1 MPLICIG
8 TTVLLG
14 YKISI
19 KLHSITNYK
28 MHKELLFFCII
39 IWGIGFV
46 YHILAISR
54 INQKS
59 PKNDC
64 FQFISNNS
72 LANIS
77 NFVHNTPATTGN
89 LFKMDERIRTF
100 KSDYNAIYKPFVS
113 DLHPFKEKW
122 AVVTTIFSPT
132 KLVKTL
138 STMNDWCTVIV
149 ADLKSLSRESYME
162 KLAAKSTSCIV
173 YLTVQDQA
181 ALGYAILDYIQFNSF
196 GRKNIGYIFA
206 IQHGAQTIY
215 DTDDD
220 NEISDQLLMEYWSMN
235 EWNLG
240 PNTIF
245 EWVTVGSNPYPVYG
259 IDNVWPR
266 GIPLNHIKDAESFS
280 STPTTTETKKR
291 DICVVQTLANEEPD
305 VDAIYRL
312 TSPKYPMT
320 FRSDKL
326 FASQIRTGQ
335 MAPFNAQATLFFKEA
350 FPVMLLP
357 VTVHGR
363 VSDIWRS
370 YIAQAVMK
378 CSLVF
383 SSPWVTQIR
392 NSHNYLADFEAE
404 LPLYLQSDAFV
415 DFLTRKNKYSELKD
429 AFVDAYEYGIIEK
442 NDVELALAWQDDMK
456 RAEHAAKLP
465 RSVNILSIGAYV
477 KPFRHLLIAMGRGE
491 HLKQW
496 KYEILNS
503 DKLNHVDAVLGVFDE
518 PVEALGC
525 EGISR
530 FKCVSVKDT
539 SWATGRNKLAKTA
552 YNMEVGN
559 NQYTYWT
566 FVDSDIVLRCLI
578 DGNMQAGSDCFVNY
592 DLILQQSMWPIVTLI
607 AEGGFEILKDSFLVK
622 LESFDGAWNSFHRDA
637 VPVLLPYQSGLDFV
651 TWWSSQAIFWY
662 KVRCFSNQ
670 FAIAPLSIF
679 YSNPEH
685 NPYPRNARNAME
697 EISIGQ
703 KTLGKLAVQLGL
715 APMDYPEQ
723 FTKEK
728 IRSLHEIQG
737 LKWKEDLDSYKLCA
751 RELTSGFND
760 FIMN

>member
-1 MPLICIG
+1 MQRGLIFFV
-8 TTVLLG
+8 VL
-14 YKISI
+14 
-19 KLHSITNYK
+19 
-28 MHKELLFFCII
+28 
-39 IWGIGFV
+39 IWGLVFV
-46 YHILAISR
+46 YHALTISH
-54 INQKS
+54 INQKT

-64 FQFISNNS
+64 FQFIQ
-72 LANIS
+72 NIS
-77 NFVHNTPATTGN
+77 DFVHNTPATTGN
-89 LFKMDERIRTF
+89 LFKMEERIRTF
-100 KSDYNAIYKPFVS
+100 KSDYTASYKPFVA
-113 DLHPFKEKW
+113 DPHPFKAKW

-138 STMNDWCTVIV
+138 STMKDWCTVIV
-149 ADLKSLSRESYME
+149 ADLKSLGRESYME
-162 KLAAKSTSCIV
+162 QLAAESTSCIV

-181 ALGYAILDYIQFNSF
+181 GLGYAILDYIQFNSF

-220 NEISDQLLMEYWSMN
+220 NEISDQILMEYWSMN
-235 EWNLG
+235 DWVLKSNA
-240 PNTIF
+240 IF
-245 EWVTVGSNPYPVYG
+245 EWVAVGSNPYPVYG

-266 GIPLNHIKDAESFS
+266 GIPLNQIKDVDSFKS
-280 STPTTTETKKR
+280 IPITTEIKKT

-312 TSPKYPMT
+312 TNTKYPLT
-320 FRSDKL
+320 FGSDKL
-326 FASQIRTGQ
+326 FASLIHTGQ

-350 FPVMLLP
+350 FPIMLLP

-404 LPLYLQSDAFV
+404 LPLYLQSSAFV
-415 DFLTRKNKYSELKD
+415 EFLTGSKNKYSELKD
-429 AFVDAYEYGIIEK
+429 AFVDAYEYGVIEK
-442 NDVELALAWQDDMK
+442 NDVDLALAWQDDVK
-456 RAEHAAKLP
+456 RAEYTASLP
-465 RSVNILSIGAYV
+465 RTSDVPLDAHKNS
-477 KPFRHLLIAMGRGE
+477 FRHLLIAMGRGV
-491 HLKQW
+491 HLRQW
-496 KYEILNS
+496 KDLILTS
-503 DKLNHVDAVLGVFDE
+503 DKLRHVDAVLGVFDE
-518 PVEALGC
+518 PVETLGC
-525 EGISR
+525 LETSR
-530 FKCVSVKDT
+530 IRCVSTKDT
-539 SWATGRNKLAKTA
+539 TWATGRNALAKTA
-552 YNMEVGN
+552 YKMEVDN

-566 FVDSDIVLRCLI
+566 FIDADIVLRCLI
-578 DGNMQAGSDCFVNY
+578 DGNMQAGGDCFVNY

-607 AEGGFEILKDSFLVK
+607 AEGGFEIHKDSFLVK
-622 LESFDGAWNSFHRDA
+622 LESFDGAWNSFHRNA

-662 KVRCFSNQ
+662 KVRCFSDQ

-679 YSNPEH
+679 YNNPEH

-697 EISIGQ
+697 ELSIGQ
-703 KTLGKLAVQLGL
+703 KTLGKLALPFGL

-723 FTKEK
+723 FTKDK

-737 LKWKEDLDSYKLCA
+737 LNWMEGLDSYKLCT
-751 RELTSGFND
+751 RELTDGFND
-760 FIMN
+760 FILN